1 MSALDWVFVT
11 VLLVS
16 LLLGA
21 WRGLVY
27 ELLLTVGWVMAF
39 VLAQWGAF
47 DVANQ
52 LPMAGASDM
61 IRHAAAFVLIFIAVV
76 FVSSLLAWLVKK
88 MVESVG
94 LRPADRGL
102 GAVFGLLRGVI
113 LLLAVTVA
121 VGLTP
126 LNSSAWWQESI
137 GAKSATTLLQA
148 LKPVLPQEFGKYL
161 P

>member
-1 MSALDWVFVT
+1 MSVLDWVFVA
-11 VLLVS
+11 VLLIS

-21 WRGLVY
+21 WRGLMY

-52 LPMAGASDM
+52 LPMAGATDM
-61 IRHAAAFVLIFIAVV
+61 IRHAAAFVLIFITVV

-88 MVESVG
+88 MVESLG

-126 LNSSAWWQESI
+126 LSGSSWWQESH
-137 GAKSATTLLQA
+137 GAKACAAALKT